1 MRMEFQG
8 LAPKRTL
15 QWSEVGSELVIL
27 DRAMGEL
34 LRLNPVAGFIWK
46 QLNGRRSATE
56 IAEMVA
62 RHFAVERAMAE
73 QDVEWFLKELMR
85 LEIVEARTYDDRG

>member
-1 MRMEFQG
+1 MFTEPRK
-8 LAPKRTL
+8 LTPKETL
-15 QWSEVGSELVIL
+15 EWSEVGSEVVIL

-34 LRLNPVAGFIWK
+34 LRLDHVAGFIWK
-46 QLNGRRSATE
+46 QLNGQRSATE

-73 QDVEWFLKELMR
+73 KDVEKFLKKLVG